1 MKKFILKYALVLLL
15 CTWIFTGCGETPGT
29 PEAQEE
35 IVIQGNYKET
45 LADSMDEAV
54 IMSVDEEKNFIQFY
68 NLTIGRTYTLS
79 YDGTTGMKN
88 KFGDEMV
95 AGQFAS
101 GDMVRVTFIKDE
113 KRAKSLQLLD
123 DVSVSRIDSGYEINK
138 AAYTMSFGGDQY
150 ALHKNAVVLF
160 KGKQIQ
166 MEEINPVDGLKIIAR
181 DHEVYAITVETG
193 HGYVRLTGH
202 ESFVGGF
209 IEIGQ
214 TVIRE
219 VTDEMLIVV
228 PEGEYSLYI
237 SNNGVA
243 GSKDIS
249 VVSDEETL
257 VDVSEL
263 QTEKIKKTGKII
275 FTITPATA
283 KLYVDGNETDY
294 SGEVE
299 LDYGIHQISVK
310 EEGYSTLTQYIK
322 VREPMSNLNI
332 ALEESDGSEEEEDED
347 DNKTEEKKPAV
358 SSNST
363 NTAGA
368 SDYRVYIDA
377 PVGAELYLNGS
388 YVGVVPANFPK
399 QAGTY
404 IISLR
409 RDGYQTRSY
418 TLQIDSSNKD
428 ISYSFSELEMQ

>member
-1 MKKFILKYALVLLL
+1 MKKFMLKCALVLGL
-15 CTWIFTGCGETPGT
+15 CACMLTGCQKKTEEPD
-29 PEAQEE
+29 AQEE
-35 IVIQGNYKET
+35 IIIQGTYREI

-54 IMSVDEEKNFIQFY
+54 VMSVDEEKSRIQFY
-68 NLTIGRTYTLS
+68 NMTIGRTYTLT

-95 AGQFAS
+95 PGQLAS

-113 KRAKSLQLLD
+113 KTAKSLQLLD
-123 DVSVSRIDSGYEINK
+123 DISISRIDSGYEINK

-150 ALHKNAVVLF
+150 ALHKNTVVLF
-160 KGKQIQ
+160 QGKQIQ
-166 MEEINPVDGLKIIAR
+166 IEEINPVDKLKIVAR
-181 DHEVYAITVETG
+181 DHEVYAITVEKG

-202 ESFVGGF
+202 ESFVGGW

-214 TVIRE
+214 SVIRE

-243 GSKDIS
+243 GSKEIS
-249 VVSDEETL
+249 VISDEETL

-275 FTITPATA
+275 FTITPGTA
-283 KLYVDGNETDY
+283 KLYIDGTETDY

-299 LDYGIHQISVK
+299 LDCGIHQISVRA
-310 EEGYSTLTQYIK
+310 EGYSTLTQYIK
-322 VREPMSNLNI
+322 VGESMANLNI
-332 ALEESDGSEEEEDED
+332 ALEESDGADEDED
-347 DNKTEEKKPAV
+347 DTKTEEAKTSV
-358 SSNST
+358 SANST
-363 NTAGA
+363 AAA
-368 SDYRVYIDA
+368 SDYRVYVDA
-377 PVGAELYLNGS
+377 PVGAELYLNGN
-388 YVGVVPANFPK
+388 YVGIVPANFEK
-399 QAGTY
+399 KAGTY

-428 ISYSFSELEMQ
+428 ISYSFSELEAQ

>member
-1 MKKFILKYALVLLL
+1 MKKFMLKCALVLGL
-15 CTWIFTGCGETPGT
+15 CTCVLTGCQDPPGV
-29 PEAQEE
+29 PEAEE
-35 IVIQGNYKET
+35 DIIIQGNYKET

-54 IMSVDEEKNFIQFY
+54 IMSVDEEKSQIQFY

-88 KFGDEMV
+88 KFGDEIV

-101 GDMVRVTFIKDE
+101 GDMVRVTFIKDQ
-113 KRAKSLQLLD
+113 KAAKSLQLLD
-123 DVSVSRIDSGYEINK
+123 SVSVSRVDSGYEINK
-138 AAYTMSFGGDQY
+138 AAYTMNFGGNQY
-150 ALHKNAVVLF
+150 SLHKNVAVLSQ
-160 KGKQIQ
+160 GKQIQ
-166 MEEINPVDGLKIIAR
+166 MEEINPVDGLKIIAK
-181 DHEVYAITVETG
+181 DHEVYAITVEKG

-202 ESFVGGF
+202 ESFVGGW

-214 TVIRE
+214 SVIRE

-243 GSKDIS
+243 GSKEI
-249 VVSDEETL
+249 VVTSDEETL

-275 FTITPATA
+275 FTITPGTA
-283 KLYVDGNETDY
+283 KLYVDGDETDY

-299 LDYGIHQISVK
+299 LDYGIHQISVR

-322 VREPMSNLNI
+322 VGQPMANLNI
-332 ALEESDGSEEEEDED
+332 KLEESDGSKEEEDD
-347 DNKTEEKKPAV
+347 TKTEETKPTV
-358 SSNST
+358 SA
-363 NTAGA
+363 NTTTASA
-368 SDYRVYIDA
+368 SDYRVYVDA
-377 PVGAELYLNGS
+377 PVGAELYLNGN
-388 YVGVVPANFPK
+388 YVGVVPANFEK
-399 QAGTY
+399 KAGIY
-404 IISLR
+404 VISLR

-428 ISYSFSELEMQ
+428 ISYSFSELEAQ

>member
-1 MKKFILKYALVLLL
+1 MKKFILSAALVFGF
-15 CTWIFTGCGETPGT
+15 CACVFAGCAKVQETPGT
-29 PEAQEE
+29 EEE
-35 IVIQGNYKET
+35 IIIQGTYRET

-54 IMSVDEEKNFIQFY
+54 IMSVDEEKSLIRFY
-68 NLTIGRTYTLS
+68 NLTMGRTYTLS

-88 KFGDEMV
+88 KFGDEIV
-95 AGQFAS
+95 AGQFAG

-138 AAYTMSFGGDQY
+138 AAYTMSFGGNQY
-150 ALHKNAVVLF
+150 ALHKNTVVLF
-160 KGKQIQ
+160 QGKQIQ
-166 MEEINPVDGLKIIAR
+166 MEEINPVDGLKIVAR

-202 ESFVGGF
+202 ESFVGGW

-214 TVIRE
+214 SVIRE
-219 VTDEMLIVV
+219 VEDEMLIVV
-228 PEGEYSLYI
+228 PEGDYSLYI

-243 GSKDIS
+243 GSKEIS

-310 EEGYSTLTQYIK
+310 AEGYSTLTQYIK
-322 VREPMSNLNI
+322 VGQSMANLNI
-332 ALEESDGSEEEEDED
+332 ALEESDGSKEEEEEE
-347 DNKTEEKKPAV
+347 KTEEKKPSV

-363 NTAGA
+363 NTAKA

-377 PVGAELYLNGS
+377 PVGAELYLNGG
-388 YVGVVPANFPK
+388 YVGIVPANFPK
-399 QAGTY
+399 KAGTY
-404 IISLR
+404 IVSLR

-418 TLQIDSSNKD
+418 TLQIDSSSKD
-428 ISYSFSELEMQ
+428 VSYSFSELEAQQ

>member
-1 MKKFILKYALVLLL
+1 MKKFMLKCALVLGL
-15 CTWIFTGCGETPGT
+15 CACVFTGCQKNPGG
-29 PEAQEE
+29 PDAEEE
-35 IVIQGNYKET
+35 IIIQGTYKET

-54 IMSVDEEKNFIQFY
+54 IMSVDEEKSQIQFY

-101 GDMVRVTFIKDE
+101 GDMVRVTFIKDQ
-113 KRAKSLQLLD
+113 KAAKSLQLLD

-138 AAYTMSFGGDQY
+138 AAYTMSFGGNQY
-150 ALHKNAVVLF
+150 SLHKNTVVLS

-202 ESFVGGF
+202 ESFVGGW

-214 TVIRE
+214 SVIRE
-219 VTDEMLIVV
+219 VADEMLIVV

-237 SNNGVA
+237 SNNGFA
-243 GSKDIS
+243 GSKDI
-249 VVSDEETL
+249 VVTSDEETL

-275 FTITPATA
+275 FTITPGTA

-299 LDYGIHQISVK
+299 LDYGIHQISVR

-322 VREPMSNLNI
+322 VGQPMANLNI
-332 ALEESDGSEEEEDED
+332 ALEESNGSKEDEEDD
-347 DNKTEEKKPAV
+347 TKTEETKPAV
-358 SSNST
+358 SGNST
-363 NTAGA
+363 TASA
-368 SDYRVYIDA
+368 SSYRVYVDA
-377 PVGAELYLNGS
+377 PVGAELYLNGN
-388 YVGVVPANFPK
+388 YVGVVPANFEK
-399 QAGTY
+399 KAGTY

-428 ISYSFSELEMQ
+428 ISYSFSELEAQ

>member
-1 MKKFILKYALVLLL
+1 MKKFVLKCALVLEL
-15 CTWIFTGCGETPGT
+15 CACVLTGCQKKTEEPGV
-29 PEAQEE
+29 QEE
-35 IVIQGNYKET
+35 IIIQGTYRET

-54 IMSVDEEKNFIQFY
+54 VMSVDEEKSRIQFY
-68 NLTIGRTYTLS
+68 NMTIGRTYTLT

-95 AGQFAS
+95 PGQFAS

-113 KRAKSLQLLD
+113 KAAKSLQLLD
-123 DVSVSRIDSGYEINK
+123 DISISRIDSGYEINK

-150 ALHKNAVVLF
+150 ALHKNTVVLF
-160 KGKQIQ
+160 QGKQIQ
-166 MEEINPVDGLKIIAR
+166 IEEINPVDKLKIIAR
-181 DHEVYAITVETG
+181 DHEVYAITVEKG

-202 ESFVGGF
+202 ESFVGGW

-214 TVIRE
+214 SVIRE

-243 GSKDIS
+243 GSKEIS
-249 VVSDEETL
+249 VISDEETL

-275 FTITPATA
+275 FTITPGTA
-283 KLYVDGNETDY
+283 KLYIDGTETDY

-299 LDYGIHQISVK
+299 LDCGIHQISVRA
-310 EEGYSTLTQYIK
+310 EGYSTLTQYIK
-322 VREPMSNLNI
+322 VGESMANLNI
-332 ALEESDGSEEEEDED
+332 ALEESDGADEDED
-347 DNKTEEKKPAV
+347 DTKTEEAKPSV
-358 SSNST
+358 SANST
-363 NTAGA
+363 AAA
-368 SDYRVYIDA
+368 SDYRVYVDA
-377 PVGAELYLNGS
+377 PVGAELYLNGN
-388 YVGVVPANFPK
+388 YVGIVPANFEK
-399 QAGTY
+399 KAGTY

-428 ISYSFSELEMQ
+428 ISYSFSELEAQ